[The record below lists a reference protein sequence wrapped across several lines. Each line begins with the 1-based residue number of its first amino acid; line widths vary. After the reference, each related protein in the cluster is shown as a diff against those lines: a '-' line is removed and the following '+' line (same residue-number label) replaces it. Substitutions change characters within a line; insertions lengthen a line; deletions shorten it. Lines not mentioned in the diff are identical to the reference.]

1 MSMGMVRK
9 IDELGR
15 VVIPKEMR
23 RVLNIKTGSSV
34 EMVINDEKEVV
45 LKKFYEIDNVLN
57 FASDLCDTIFDK
69 LGLSNII
76 CDEDKIVASKGI
88 KDAKKYFDKIVSNK
102 TNKFVDFD
110 SDNKNIYIFSIKSDG
125 YEIGRVGIFFKE
137 IDENKLSK
145 IELLVTFASM
155 FLKGWLWKSN
165 LLFMVQ

>member
-34 EMVINDEKEVV
+34 EMVINDDKEVV

-57 FASDLCDTIFDK
+57 FAHDLSDVIFDH
-69 LGLSNII
+69 LNLPNII

-88 KDAKKYFDKIVSNK
+88 KEGKIYFEKLISSLPNAFLATNFSDKSL
-102 TNKFVDFD
+102 
-110 SDNKNIYIFSIKSDG
+110 YILPLKSDG
-125 YEIGRVGIFFKE
+125 YEVGRVGVFLQE
-137 IDENKLSK
+137 IDKDKLPMVA
-145 IELLVTFASM
+145 LLVTFASM
-155 FLKGWLWKSN
+155 FLKG
-165 LLFMVQ
+165 